1 MTKRVLLVAGLMTAV
16 SSSLLAAGTASV
28 SARSTGT
35 WKVVG
40 DVQGVPVLL
49 SCSLVEAD
57 LKLTG
62 ACVDDQQKSHLLA
75 GDVKDQTVTWAFNTE
90 YEGTPITVTLVG
102 VLDPAGAKMAG
113 TIGVDPMGVDGSFT
127 ATLVPAEAPV
137 AAPPATTAPSE

>member
-1 MTKRVLLVAGLMTAV
+1 MVAV
-16 SSSLLAAGTASV
+16 SSSLLAAGPMTAS
-28 SARSTGT
+28 AGSTGT

-62 ACVDDQQKSHLLA
+62 SCVDDQQKSHLLA
-75 GDVKDQTVTWAFNTE
+75 GGVKDQTVTWAFNTE

-113 TIGVDPMGVDGSFT
+113 TIGVDPMGVDGSFV
-127 ATLVPAEAPV
+127 ATLVPAAAPV
-137 AAPPATTAPSE
+137 ATTAPSE

>member
-1 MTKRVLLVAGLMTAV
+1 MTKRVLLVAGLMVAV
-16 SSSLLAAGTASV
+16 SSSLPAAGPMTAS
-28 SARSTGT
+28 AGSTGT

-62 ACVDDQQKSHLLA
+62 TCVDDQQKSHPLA
-75 GDVKDQTVTWAFNTE
+75 GGVKDQTVTWAFNTE

-113 TIGVDPMGVDGSFT
+113 TIGVDPMGVDGSFV
-127 ATLVPAEAPV
+127 ATLVPAAP
-137 AAPPATTAPSE
+137 AAPPPAATTPSE

>member
-1 MTKRVLLVAGLMTAV
+1 MTKRVLLVGLMVAM
-16 SSSLLAAGTASV
+16 SSSLLAAGPVAASA
-28 SARSTGT
+28 SSTGT

-40 DVQGVPVLL
+40 DVQGVPVIL

-62 ACVDDQQKSHLLA
+62 ACVDDQKKSHLLA

-113 TIGVDPMGVDGSFT
+113 TIGVDPMGVDGSFV
-127 ATLVPAEAPV
+127 ATLVPA
-137 AAPPATTAPSE
+137 AAPATAPATVTPPPSR

>member
-1 MTKRVLLVAGLMTAV
+1 MTKRVFFVAGLLMAV
-16 SSSLLAAGTASV
+16 SSSLLASGPMAV
-28 SARSTGT
+28 SAGSTGT

-40 DVQGVPVLL
+40 DVQGVPVIL

-62 ACVDDQQKSHLLA
+62 SCVDDQQKSHLLA

-102 VLDPAGAKMAG
+102 LLDPAGAKMAG
-113 TIGVDPMGVDGSFT
+113 TIGVDPMGVDGSFV
-127 ATLVPAEAPV
+127 ATLVPA
-137 AAPPATTAPSE
+137 AAPAATTAPSK